1 VSAAL
6 IAVVL
11 LLFGGAAVSIT
22 RLEMNHHVRDRELA
36 WNFGTAC
43 VLAVLTTSLLE
54 ESDFSLPRAATA
66 AVALGSLPL
75 AARMLYPEGIDLRDA
90 VVSAFVGFVIGSVSW
105 TLAWQAT
112 LAAAAAAGLYAA
124 FHLVRNGEA
133 HKRVPFVSILV
144 GFALVGTAATALL
157 G

>member
-1 VSAAL
+1 M
-6 IAVVL
+6 
-11 LLFGGAAVSIT
+11 SIT
-22 RLEMNHHVRDRELA
+22 RLEMNHHVRDRQLA

-43 VLAVLTTSLLE
+43 VLAVLTTSLLG

-66 AVALGSLPL
+66 AAALGILPL
-75 AARMLYPEGIDLRDA
+75 VARMLYPNGIDLLDA

-124 FHLVRNGEA
+124 FHLARKGDT
-133 HKRVPFVSILV
+133 HKRVPFGPILV
-144 GFALVGTAATALL
+144 SFALLGTAASALF

>member
-1 VSAAL
+1 MNAVLVAVS
-6 IAVVL
+6 L
-11 LLFGGAAVSIT
+11 LLFGGAAVSNT
-22 RLEMNHHVRDRELA
+22 RLEMNHHLRDRELA

-43 VLAVLTTSLLE
+43 VLAVLTTSLLG
-54 ESDFSLPRAATA
+54 DNDLSLPRAATA

-75 AARMLYPEGIDLRDA
+75 VARMLYPEGIDLLDA
-90 VVSAFVGFVIGSVSW
+90 VVSAFVGFVVGSVSW

-124 FHLVRNGEA
+124 YHLVRSGEA
-133 HKRVPFVSILV
+133 QKRVPFVSILV

>member
-1 VSAAL
+1 VSAGL
-6 IAVVL
+6 VAVVL
-11 LLFGGAAVSIT
+11 ILFGGAAVSIT
-22 RLEMNHHVRDRELA
+22 RLEMNHHVRDRQLA

-43 VLAVLTTSLLE
+43 VLAVLTMSLLGDNE
-54 ESDFSLPRAATA
+54 LSLPRAATA

-75 AARMLYPEGIDLRDA
+75 VARMLYPEGIDLLDV

-112 LAAAAAAGLYAA
+112 LGAAAAAGLYAA
-124 FHLVRNGEA
+124 FHLVRDGEA
-133 HKRVPFVSILV
+133 QKRVPFGSFLV
-144 GFALVGTAATALL
+144 GFAVVGTAATALL

>member
-1 VSAAL
+1 VSSVL
-6 IAVVL
+6 VAVVL
-11 LLFGGAAVSIT
+11 VLFGGAAVSIT
-22 RLEMNHHVRDRELA
+22 RLEMNDQVRDRELA
-36 WNFGTAC
+36 WSFGIAC
-43 VLAVLTTSLLE
+43 VLAVLATSLLG

-66 AVALGSLPL
+66 SIALGILPL
-75 AARMLYPEGIDLRDA
+75 VARRLYPDGIDLMDV

-112 LAAAAAAGLYAA
+112 LGATAAAGLYAS
-124 FHLVRNGEA
+124 FQLVKNGEA
-133 HKRVPFVSILV
+133 HKRVPFGSILV

>member
-1 VSAAL
+1 VSAVL
-6 IAVVL
+6 VAVVL
-11 LLFGGAAVSIT
+11 ILFGGAAVSIT
-22 RLEMNHHVRDRELA
+22 RLEMNHHVRDRQLA

-43 VLAVLTTSLLE
+43 VLAVLTMSLLGD
-54 ESDFSLPRAATA
+54 SDLSLPRAATA
-66 AVALGSLPL
+66 SVALGILPL
-75 AARMLYPEGIDLRDA
+75 VAWMLYPDGIDLMDA

-112 LAAAAAAGLYAA
+112 LAAVTAAGLYAA

-133 HKRVPFVSILV
+133 EMRVPFGSILI
-144 GFALVGTAATALL
+144 GFAVAGTAATALL